1 MDKAS
6 EKIKKDTT
14 YPFVKKKRNICVE
27 LKKQWQSQAMVI
39 PGIIFIIIFSYLPL
53 YGIVAAFKDFEV
65 YLGFFESPWA
75 TNELGQ
81 LDLFKYFKQ
90 FMLDDMF
97 WHAMRNTVIIN
108 VLGLIFSFPAPII
121 FALLLSEIQNKGYRK
136 FVQTISYM
144 PYFISWLVFG
154 GLIMKLLDPSMGP
167 LGQLL
172 IAFGAPENYYLLA
185 YPDHIYLVAILSG
198 IIKNL
203 GWGAIIYLAALTS
216 VSDELVEAADLEGA
230 NRFQKIWYISLP
242 TIKGTVSI
250 YFIFAVSGLLG
261 SNFDQMYMIKN
272 NQNKLTAEVIDTYV
286 YEIGFAG
293 NMDLSYAT
301 ALGLVR
307 SAVSFILLLIANFMS
322 KKISGNGLY

>member
-121 FALLLSEIQNKGYRK
+121 FALLLSEIQSKGYRK

>member
-6 EKIKKDTT
+6 EKAKKETT
-14 YPFVKKKRNICVE
+14 YPCIKKKRNICVE

-172 IAFGAPENYYLLA
+172 IACGAPENYYLLA

>member
-1 MDKAS
+1 MNGIT
-6 EKIKKDTT
+6 EKTKTGST
-14 YPFVKKKRNICVE
+14 FPGGRRKRKIFIE
-27 LKKQWQSQAMVI
+27 LKKQWQNQLMVF
-39 PGIIFIIIFSYLPL
+39 PGIIFIIIFSYFPL

-65 YLGFFESPWA
+65 YLGFFNSPWA

-97 WHAMRNTVIIN
+97 WHAMRNTIIIN
-108 VLGLIFSFPAPII
+108 ILGLIFSFPAPIV
-121 FALLLSEIQNKGYRK
+121 FALLLSEIQNKTYRK
-136 FVQTISYM
+136 IVQTVSYM

-154 GLIMKLLDPSMGP
+154 GLIMKLLDPARGP
-167 LGQLL
+167 LGQIL

-216 VSDELVEAADLEGA
+216 VSDELIEAADLEGA
-230 NRFQKIWYISLP
+230 NRFQKMRYISLP

-307 SAVSFILLLIANFMS
+307 SAVSFVLLLTANFIS
-322 KKISGNGLY
+322 KRVSGSGLY